1 MQFFYAQFFSFFLS
15 SYVSVLLVPRS
26 RKMRECVFFSFF
38 LCLCSMPKLVLFGQ
52 RQCWWH
58 KQVFLCLSVSVKEM
72 HIRYSFTKERR
83 SEKKSKKKTKKNK
96 FLFGTTAPQKQ
107 TYFFCLCFL
116 FFFCFFS
123 ALFSKYFLVIYVGCR
138 CLCTKRFCIYYYFSL
153 YVLVVVVVA
162 APKRGQKKCIKTLHR
177 ILLSWAASKNFYGV
191 PFIVYCCYFCVVGVQ
206 EIRS

>member
-1 MQFFYAQFFSFFLS
+1 
-15 SYVSVLLVPRS
+15 
-26 RKMRECVFFSFF
+26 MRECVFFSFF
-38 LCLCSMPKLVLFGQ
+38 LCFCSMPKLVLFGQ

-83 SEKKSKKKTKKNK
+83 SEKKIEEKNKKKQILVWHYSAPKANI
-96 FLFGTTAPQKQ
+96 FLLLMLLI
-107 TYFFCLCFL
+107 FFLL
-116 FFFCFFS
+116 FFQSTFS
-123 ALFSKYFLVIYVGCR
+123 LVIYVGFR

-206 EIRS
+206 EIHS